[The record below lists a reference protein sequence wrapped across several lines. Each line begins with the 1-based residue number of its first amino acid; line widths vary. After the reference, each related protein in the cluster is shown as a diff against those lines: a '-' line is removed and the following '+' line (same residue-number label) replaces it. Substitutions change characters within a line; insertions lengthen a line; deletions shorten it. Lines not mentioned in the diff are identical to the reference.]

1 MVRCRSQAAAPVQTT
16 TPSGSQQYPTLT
28 QHNDFEK
35 FLTTAMNH
43 IILKDRDITVM
54 GILNLTPDSYFAESR
69 CMGADGNIDLGQ
81 VREKIRKM
89 FADGA
94 GIVDIGACSTRPGAE
109 LPDEDEEWRRLS
121 VLMPVLRKEFPGG
134 IFSVDTFRSGIVRK
148 CFEAIGNFI
157 VNDISAGEDDPKM
170 LETVG
175 KLGLTYVAMHKKGTP
190 SDMQERCSYGDVT
203 EDVLAYFRDF
213 AVRADNAGITDWILD
228 PGFGFAKTVEQNW
241 QLMRELDRFSG
252 QGRKVLVGISRKSM
266 IYKALG
272 ITPEEA
278 LPQTQAAH
286 LAALERGAD
295 ILRVHDVAEAVRTV
309 RLYRM
314 LQ

>member
-1 MVRCRSQAAAPVQTT
+1 M
-16 TPSGSQQYPTLT
+16 
-28 QHNDFEK
+28 
-35 FLTTAMNH
+35 
-43 IILKDRDITVM
+43 ILKDRDITVM

-69 CMGADGNIDLGQ
+69 CMDADGNIDLGQ
-81 VREKIRKM
+81 VLEKIRKM

-121 VLMPVLRKEFPGG
+121 VLMPVLRKEFPERT
-134 IFSVDTFRSGIVRK
+134 FSVDTFRSGIVRK

-190 SDMQERCSYGDVT
+190 SDMQERCNYGDVT

-213 AVRADNAGITDWILD
+213 AVRADNAGITAACLQ
-228 PGFGFAKTVEQNW
+228 K
-241 QLMRELDRFSG
+241 
-252 QGRKVLVGISRKSM
+252 
-266 IYKALG
+266 LG
-272 ITPEEA
+272 IECLFDGVYTDGAGYPAKPDPFIIDMIVKEHGAEREGLA
-278 LPQTQAAH
+278 MVGDTRTDLFFARRGRILGIGYAQNEREKRLLAPLADEVIGDFCELPRI
-286 LAALERGAD
+286 LERKIRA
-295 ILRVHDVAEAVRTV
+295 
-309 RLYRM
+309 Y
-314 LQ
+314 